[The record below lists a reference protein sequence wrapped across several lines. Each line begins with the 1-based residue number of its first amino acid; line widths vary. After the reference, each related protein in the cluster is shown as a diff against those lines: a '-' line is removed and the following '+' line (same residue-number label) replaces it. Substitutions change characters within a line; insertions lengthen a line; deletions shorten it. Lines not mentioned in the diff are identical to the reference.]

1 MSTVTATPTTEMQPT
16 HEEDHEALVLEA
28 SAMIQAMSRLM
39 KQVKHALTEGL
50 PPEAARLGEG
60 QYRALTCLFHEGR
73 MTAGDLAERCS
84 VADPTMSKILK
95 SLESNSLIER
105 RIAPD
110 NRRVVWVDLTPE
122 GRAMHDEML
131 VHFRRAIATVL
142 RPLTDHQLR
151 DIIVAFRHLE
161 GLVTAADQE

>member
-1 MSTVTATPTTEMQPT
+1 
-16 HEEDHEALVLEA
+16 
-28 SAMIQAMSRLM
+28 
-39 KQVKHALTEGL
+39 
-50 PPEAARLGEG
+50 
-60 QYRALTCLFHEGR
+60 
-73 MTAGDLAERCS
+73 MTAGDLAERCN

-95 SLESNSLIER
+95 SLEGNNLIER
-105 RIAPD
+105 HTAPD

-142 RPLTDHQLR
+142 RPLTDRQLQ

-161 GLVTAADQE
+161 GLVATADQE

>member
-1 MSTVTATPTTEMQPT
+1 MSMVTATPTVEATSA
-16 HEEDHEALVLEA
+16 EDHEALVSEA
-28 SAMIQAMSRLM
+28 SQMIQAMSRLM
-39 KQVKHALTEGL
+39 KQVKHALVEGL
-50 PPEAARLGEG
+50 PPEAAHMGES
-60 QYRALTCLFHEGR
+60 QYRALNCLFHEGR
-73 MTAGDLAERCS
+73 MTAGDLAERCN

-105 RIAPD
+105 RTTPD

-142 RPLTDHQLR
+142 RPLTDRQLQ